1 MRKIL
6 VVPLLFILALSLFT
20 PTSASI
26 AAPQDDAPRI
36 SLADAKKMYDD
47 GNAFFVDA
55 RAEDSYKAEHI
66 KGAVNI
72 TADTLKDKLK
82 DLPKNKTIVAYC
94 T

>member
-1 MRKIL
+1 MRRIL
-6 VVPLLFILALSLFT
+6 VISLITILALALLAPSRL
-20 PTSASI
+20 SV

-47 GNAFFVDA
+47 GTAFFIDS
-55 RAEDSYKAEHI
+55 RPEDSYKTEHI

-72 TADTLKDKLK
+72 TIDTLKEKLK
-82 DLPKNKTIVAYC
+82 GLPKNKTIIAYC